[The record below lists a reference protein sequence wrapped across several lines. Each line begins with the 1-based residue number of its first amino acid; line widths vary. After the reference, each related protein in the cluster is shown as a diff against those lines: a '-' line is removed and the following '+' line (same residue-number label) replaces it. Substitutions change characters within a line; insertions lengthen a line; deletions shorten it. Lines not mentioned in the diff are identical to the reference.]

1 MAASNKIYVNTI
13 AEFHRLSN
21 RPEPEHPLLSI
32 TKCEESNWKP
42 ENGMTSLIRN
52 FYTIS
57 FKKNVNAKFW
67 YGQQEIDFNKGVLHF
82 MLPKQS
88 ISIDASIERLN
99 HSGWV
104 LLIHP
109 DFLWNTPLAKK
120 IKQYEYFNY
129 NVNEALHV
137 SAKEEAIILKVFESI
152 SQEYHSGIDVHSQ
165 DIILAQIELILAYS
179 ERFYQR
185 QFITRKKDNHR
196 ILQLLESLINE
207 YFKDNDL
214 VLKGMPTVQFIADE
228 LHISSNYLSRL
239 LRAVTGQ
246 TTQQFLQDKLM
257 DFAKEKLSTT
267 DLSVSEIAYE
277 LGFKHSQSFNKI
289 FKTKTNQTPLAFR
302 QSFNSRS

>member
-1 MAASNKIYVNTI
+1 MIAQNKIYVNTI
-13 AEFHRLSN
+13 AEFHRLSH

-42 ENGMTSLIRN
+42 DIGVTSLIRN

-67 YGQQEIDFNKGVLHF
+67 YGQQALDFDKGVLHF
-82 MLPKQS
+82 MLPKQV
-88 ISIDASIERLN
+88 ISVDASLERSK
-99 HSGWV
+99 HFGWV

-120 IKQYEYFNY
+120 IRQYEYFHY
-129 NVNEALHV
+129 NVSEALHL
-137 SAKEEAIILKVFESI
+137 SAKEEAIILNIFENI
-152 SQEYHSGIDVHSQ
+152 SQEYHSGIDVCSQ

-196 ILQLLESLINE
+196 ILELLESVVRE
-207 YFKDNDL
+207 YYKKEL
-214 VLKGMPTVQFIADE
+214 PIKGLPTVQFIADE
-228 LHISSNYLSRL
+228 LHISASYLSRM
-239 LRAVTGQ
+239 LRAITGQ
-246 TTQQFLQDKLM
+246 TTQQFLQDKAL
-257 DFAKEKLSTT
+257 DYAKEKLSTT

-277 LGFKHSQSFNKI
+277 LGFKHSQSFNRI
-289 FKTKTNQTPLAFR
+289 FKTKTRQTPLEFR
-302 QSFNSRS
+302 KSFNVG